1 MNEMTE
7 ARAGELIR
15 TKGRDELTST
25 SMTLRHRD
33 FVRAYHLFLAD
44 FILVVSEG

>member
-15 TKGRDELTST
+15 TKGLDELTST
-25 SMTLRHRD
+25 SMTSHRRD
-33 FVRAYHLFLAD
+33 FVRHTIYLAD

>member
-33 FVRAYHLFLAD
+33 FVPAYHLFLAD
-44 FILVVSEG
+44 CILVVSEG